1 MANPRRTSPM
11 HRLIRPIAVLTAAL
25 AFAGAAQAQSLTVR
39 LDQATRVALAGT
51 ARDVVI
57 GNPAVADVSV
67 LDGRNLVLTGKSA
80 GVTSLLVID
89 GVGRTILDRKVVV
102 VASDDGQVSFYRGRQ
117 LQGYACTP
125 RCEPSGAAVGDD
137 SSAAPAPQT
146 SGQ

>member
-1 MANPRRTSPM
+1 MN
-11 HRLIRPIAVLTAAL
+11 RLIRPIAALTAVF

-39 LDQATRVALAGT
+39 LDQATRVALSGT

-57 GNPAVADVSV
+57 GNPQVADVSV

-80 GVTSLLVID
+80 GVTSLLVVD
-89 GVGRTILDRKVVV
+89 GLGRTLLDRRVVV
-102 VASDDGQVSFYRGRQ
+102 TAADDGQVSFYRGRQ

-125 RCEPSGAAVGDD
+125 RCEPSGPATGDD
-137 SSAAPAPQT
+137 STAAPQT